1 VGAVIASVTM
11 FVSTLASSTDPTN
24 TGATRIPDPDTV
36 SPGFAGFLAVF
47 VVAVATV
54 LLIRSMTKHMR
65 KVKFLAE
72 ERDREELEN
81 ALKDDSAQ
89 IPGQR

>member
-1 VGAVIASVTM
+1 MGAVIASVTM
-11 FVSTLASSTDPTN
+11 FVSALASSTDPAN
-24 TGATRIPDPDTV
+24 PGATRIPDPDTV

-47 VVAVATV
+47 AVAVVTV

-72 ERDREELEN
+72 ERDRKELED
-81 ALKDDSAQ
+81 ARQDDSAQ
-89 IPGQR
+89 LPGQR

>member
-1 VGAVIASVTM
+1 M
-11 FVSTLASSTDPTN
+11 FVSALASSTDS
-24 TGATRIPDPDTV
+24 GSTRIPDPDTV

-47 VVAVATV
+47 VMAVATV

-72 ERDREELEN
+72 ERDRAELEA
-81 ALKDDSAQ
+81 ALADDSAQ
-89 IPGQR
+89 VPRQR

>member
-1 VGAVIASVTM
+1 MGAVIASATV
-11 FVSTLASSTDPTN
+11 FVSTLASSTDS
-24 TGATRIPDPDTV
+24 GATRIPDPDTV

-47 VVAVATV
+47 AVAVVTV

-72 ERDREELEN
+72 ERDRRELED

-89 IPGQR
+89 LPGQR